1 MRNLSPALQNLAY
14 WASLLLVGSVP
25 GLFLPLADTTLGS
38 ANRILG
44 GGVVLLWIL
53 SVSSRGEI
61 RRLHLVHWLALTFS
75 LWYTLSVV
83 WSVVPGDSPF
93 PLNVGQGAAL
103 TILLWDILR
112 TRAQVDAA
120 LQAFLLGGYISITTT
135 ALNFLNGAQARH
147 WEKRFAGSGFDPNDI
162 ALLLAIGIP
171 MAVYLMTRRERPIFL
186 QALNFFYPVATGF
199 VIILTGSRGALLAA
213 IPAYLFFLVTVL
225 RMGRAWRFAALAVVV
240 GAVIGA
246 TQLDLGE
253 PIQRLASVA
262 SSSSDDH
269 LSGRSEIWSAGWNVY
284 GEHPLLGVG
293 GGAFALATKKTN
305 GQEQELIAHNTYLS
319 VLTEL
324 GPIGFLVFIALIA
337 AVWRSA
343 PRQPTIL
350 RHACLLMLLVWGI
363 GVFALSWEFR
373 SQTWLLF
380 ALVVAA
386 GQARAAEGPNLV
398 RSLV

>member
-1 MRNLSPALQNLAY
+1 MRNVSRLLQNLAF
-14 WASLLLVGSVP
+14 WASLALVGSVP
-25 GLFLPLADTTLGS
+25 GLFMPLADTTLGS

-44 GGVVLLWIL
+44 GGVVLLWL
-53 SVSSRGEI
+53 ASVVSRGEI
-61 RRLHLVHWLALTFS
+61 RKLHLVHWLAVSFS
-75 LWYTLSVV
+75 LWYTLSVL
-83 WSVVPGDSPF
+83 WSVVPGDTPF

-103 TILLWDILR
+103 TVLLWDILR
-112 TRAQVDAA
+112 TRAKVDAA
-120 LQAFLLGGYISITTT
+120 FQAFLLGGYISIAST
-135 ALNFLNGAQARH
+135 AQNFLNGAQARH

-171 MAVYLMTRRERPIFL
+171 VAVYLMTRPDRPLVL
-186 QALNFFYPVATGF
+186 QVLNFIYPIATGF

-213 IPAYLFFLVTVL
+213 VPAYFFFLVTVL
-225 RMGRAWRFAALAVVV
+225 RLGRAWRFAALAVVI

-269 LSGRSEIWSAGWNVY
+269 LSGRSEIWNAGWNAY

-293 GGAFALATKKTN
+293 GGAFARATKKTN

-324 GPIGFLVFIALIA
+324 GPVGFLLFIALIL

-343 PRQPTIL
+343 PRQPTLL
-350 RHACLLMLLVWGI
+350 RHACLIMLIVWGV

-380 ALVVAA
+380 ALIVAA
-386 GQARAAEGPNLV
+386 GQAEEPRGVPI
-398 RSLV
+398 

>member
-1 MRNLSPALQNLAY
+1 MKASQALQNAAY
-14 WASLLLVGSVP
+14 WASLLLVASVP
-25 GLFLPLADTTLGS
+25 GLFMPLADTTLGS

-44 GGVVLLWIL
+44 GCVVLLWVL
-53 SVSSRGEI
+53 SVIARGGI
-61 RRLHLVHWLALTFS
+61 RRLHLVHWLAITFS
-75 LWYTLSVV
+75 TWYTLSVL
-83 WSVVPGDSPF
+83 WSVVPGDTPF

-103 TILLWDILR
+103 TVMLWDIYR
-112 TRAQVDAA
+112 TRARVDTA
-120 LQAFLLGGYISITTT
+120 LQAFLLGGYLSIITT
-135 ALNFLNGAQARH
+135 AQNFLNGTQARH

-171 MAVYLMTRRERPIFL
+171 MAVYLMTRRDRPVFL
-186 QALNFFYPVATGF
+186 QVLNFFYPVATGF

-213 IPAYLFFLVTVL
+213 VPAYLFFLATVL
-225 RMGRAWRFAALAVVV
+225 RLGRAWRFAALAVVAC
-240 GAVIGA
+240 AVLGA
-246 TQLDLGE
+246 TKLDLGE
-253 PIQRLASVA
+253 PVQRLASVA

-269 LSGRSEIWSAGWNVY
+269 LSGRSEIWNAGWAAY

-293 GGAFALATKKTN
+293 GGAFARATKKTN

-324 GPIGFLVFIALIA
+324 GPVGFLLFLALLV
-337 AVWRSA
+337 AVWQSA
-343 PRQPTIL
+343 PRQPQIL
-350 RHACLLMLLVWGI
+350 RHACLLMLVVWGI

-386 GQARAAEGPNLV
+386 GQAEAQQGEAVTQGGRT
-398 RSLV
+398 